1 MLVEGERAVAE
12 ALASGAVLLDAFAGR
27 DAPRWLFDRAAAAG
41 VDVARV
47 SERVLKALA
56 TTATPQDV
64 VAVFARP
71 APAAPRGDLAL
82 VLHGVADPGNAG
94 SLLRSA
100 VAAGAGAVLFTRGSV
115 DPWSPKTVRA
125 SAGLVFRVPPLVDLT
140 LAEAAALLRAAKLKL
155 VGTVAGAP
163 ACYDADLSGPVA
175 LVVGNEAHGLA
186 PGDSALLDLQVGVPM
201 PGPAESLN
209 VAVAGSIVLFEAL
222 RQRRR

>member
-12 ALASGAVLLDAFAGR
+12 AFAAGAALIDAFAGER
-27 DAPRWLFDRAAAAG
+27 APSWLFERAAAAG
-41 VDVARV
+41 VEVARV
-47 SERVLKALA
+47 SERVLRALA

-71 APAAPRGDLAL
+71 AAREPAGGLAL

-94 SLLRSA
+94 TLVRSA
-100 VAAGAGAVLFTRGSV
+100 VAAGADAVVFTQGSV

-125 SAGLVFRVPPLVDLT
+125 SAGLVFRAAPLEGLT
-140 LAEAAALLRAAKLKL
+140 LAGAAARLRAAGLAL
-155 VGTVAGAP
+155 VGTAAGAQ
-163 ACYDADLSGPVA
+163 ACYDADLSGPLA
-175 LVVGNEAHGLA
+175 LVVGNEAHGLP
-186 PGDSALLDLQVGVPM
+186 PGDAALLDALVGVPM
-201 PGPAESLN
+201 AGPAESLN